1 MRQLK
6 ETGKELKLSESK
18 LERFRIENN
27 VIEPT
32 NQSRILLDK
41 LSDIELELSQIKIE
55 KRLIDIL
62 YDML

>member
-1 MRQLK
+1 VRQLK